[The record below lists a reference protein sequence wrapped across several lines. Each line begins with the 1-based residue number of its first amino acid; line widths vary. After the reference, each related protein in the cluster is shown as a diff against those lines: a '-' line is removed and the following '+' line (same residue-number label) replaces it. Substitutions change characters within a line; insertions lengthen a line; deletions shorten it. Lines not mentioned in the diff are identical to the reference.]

1 MALEWFFLTLL
12 SAATF
17 SALDLIEKH
26 LISERIK
33 SPLMLAIFV
42 AIFYPINL
50 VAIPAFFTIDFT
62 LLPSL
67 ASFAI
72 GAGMG
77 IAYML
82 FMKSIRVEEVSRVVT
97 LHYTYP
103 LFIAPIAL
111 VFLNEGLTPANYGG
125 IVLLV
130 ASTFMISYKR
140 IGKDILY
147 SPALLL
153 MLVFN
158 VTIAIENVLAKYLF
172 DFTNFWSFIFWF
184 TAGVIVI
191 RVLLLIIPG
200 IRNGFKIIKFDR
212 KLVGYGI
219 AISLLFLA
227 ANMFYYGAVS
237 LQFVSLVSAL
247 SAIQPMFILAMALAV
262 SYMKPRFVYE
272 ELSGKATLT
281 KAIAVILVFIGT
293 YLLTLNSV

>member
-1 MALEWFFLTLL
+1 
-12 SAATF
+12 
-17 SALDLIEKH
+17 
-26 LISERIK
+26 
-33 SPLMLAIFV
+33 
-42 AIFYPINL
+42 
-50 VAIPAFFTIDFT
+50 
-62 LLPSL
+62 
-67 ASFAI
+67 
-72 GAGMG
+72 
-77 IAYML
+77 
-82 FMKSIRVEEVSRVVT
+82 
-97 LHYTYP
+97 
-103 LFIAPIAL
+103 
-111 VFLNEGLTPANYGG
+111 
-125 IVLLV
+125 
-130 ASTFMISYKR
+130 MISYKR

-172 DFTNFWSFIFWF
+172 DFTNFWSFIFSF

-191 RVLLLIIPG
+191 RVLLLIVPS
-200 IRNGFKIIKFDR
+200 IRNSFKIIRFDR

-262 SYMKPRFVYE
+262 SYMRPGFVYE
-272 ELSGKATLT
+272 ELSGKVTLT

-293 YLLTLNSV
+293 YLLTLNSI